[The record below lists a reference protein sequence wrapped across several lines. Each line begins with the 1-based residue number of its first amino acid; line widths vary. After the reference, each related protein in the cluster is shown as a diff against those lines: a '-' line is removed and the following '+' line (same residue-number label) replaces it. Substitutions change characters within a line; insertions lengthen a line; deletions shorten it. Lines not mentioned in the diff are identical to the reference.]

1 MGDPQKWMLYSC
13 GKSYGWFRGTP
24 ILGNLHINISPRWN
38 FRCQLG
44 NLFRIWIPLAPLG
57 RVVPVIHDPN
67 VLGKLIGRHGNS
79 LTSWSI
85 RRWHPIKN
93 GTSSWEKRWWKLWT
107 LKLWG
112 SPNFLDEA
120 KREIS
125 PAWFT
130 DPVESSGMFLTLVSP
145 IGQVGHEIQSNPMK
159 SY

>member
-1 MGDPQKWMLYSC
+1 MIQGYPHFSTLEFPVPAGEPLPDLDSTRPARESRPGHPWPKCPRKTHRSTWKFSDVMEHTSV
-13 GKSYGWFRGTP
+13 TP
-24 ILGNLHINISPRWN
+24 H
-38 FRCQLG
+38 
-44 NLFRIWIPLAPLG
+44 
-57 RVVPVIHDPN
+57 
-67 VLGKLIGRHGNS
+67 
-79 LTSWSI
+79 
-85 RRWHPIKN
+85 KN
-93 GTSSWEKRWWKLWT
+93 GTSSWEKRWWKLWQLWT

-159 SY
+159 SYEIILNHH